1 MSTAERLWSPARAFD
16 HSVCVWITL
25 SVAATLVIAPILIAI
40 FQRRGRLSEAT
51 HQELVLRWKSWILI
65 STCLIVPILLGAGP
79 VFVLG
84 LILSLL
90 CYREFARATGL
101 FREHSIHSVVIFG
114 LFLVHFAAADHYYR
128 LFVATMPIIMAILV
142 GIAVAQDR
150 PDGFLQRIALAGLGF
165 ILFGTWLGHFSY
177 FANDANYRP
186 ILLWILVVVELN
198 DIFAYCWGRA
208 LGNRQLCPNTSPGKT
223 KAGAIGALVSTTLL
237 ATWIGHHVFRGQPAD
252 NLITLLGMGLGIA
265 VMGQIGDL
273 LLSSIKRDLGIK
285 DMAPT
290 LPGHGGLLDRFDSL
304 LLATP
309 VIFHTINYLQGVGAD
324 QARNIITGSMGNP

>member
-1 MSTAERLWSPARAFD
+1 MTTAERLWAPARAFD
-16 HSVCVWITL
+16 HPVTVWITIGI
-25 SVAATLVIAPILIAI
+25 ATALIIAPILIAI
-40 FQRRGRLSEAT
+40 LQHRGRLSEAT
-51 HQELVLRWKSWILI
+51 HRELVQRWKSWILI
-65 STCLIVPILLGAGP
+65 STCLVVPILLGAGP

-90 CYREFARATGL
+90 CYHEYARATGL
-101 FREHSIHSVVIFG
+101 FREHSIHAIVIFG
-114 LFLVHFAAADHYYR
+114 LVLVHFAAADHYYR
-128 LFVATMPIIMAILV
+128 LFVAAMPIVMAVIV

-208 LGNRQLCPNTSPGKT
+208 VGKRQLCPNTSPGKT
-223 KAGAIGALVSTTLL
+223 KAGALGSLVCTTLL
-237 ATWIGHHVFRGQPAD
+237 SAWIGHYVFRGQPVD
-252 NLITLLGMGLGIA
+252 NPVTLLGMGIGIA
-265 VMGQIGDL
+265 VMGLVGDL

-285 DMAPT
+285 DMAAT

-324 QARNIITGSMGNP
+324 QTRNIITGYMGNP